1 MENKPIRYL
10 LNWLRTSLLAL
21 VLIFAIAPK
30 AQSDSAG
37 KFPMHGSFEAWQAAW
52 GDYEAGVQLEDQEYY
67 DDAIKRFKSA
77 VNTYPFD
84 SAFFYHLG
92 TCFFKKKEFVPAE
105 NMLNKALEIEPNC
118 CAYRYSLGVLMFE
131 ERRLDEASRQFAFAI
146 RCSPTDQQKENII
159 WYMTAIREER
169 AKQR

>member
-1 MENKPIRYL
+1 MENKPVRL
-10 LNWLRTSLLAL
+10 PLKVLRASLLAL
-21 VLIFAIAPK
+21 TLILLLSPR

-52 GDYEAGVQLEDQEYY
+52 ATYEAGVQLEDQESY
-67 DDAIKRFKSA
+67 DDAIKRFKEA
-77 VNTYPFD
+77 VNIYPFD

-92 TCFFKKKEFVPAE
+92 TCFFKKKEYVPAE

-118 CAYRYSLGVLMFE
+118 CAYRYSLGVLMYE

-169 AKQR
+169 ARQR